1 MENALARP
9 RLIRRPEVLERIG
22 LRTTELYDLIKEGKF
37 PQPVRL
43 GKRAVAWVESEVDGW
58 IQERIQARSIVKG
71 TR

>member
-1 MENALARP
+1 
-9 RLIRRPEVLERIG
+9 VLERIG